1 MCATDLATELDL
13 ELDIAEDEQ
22 ATGPQPIGGY
32 YAGVAWGLAER
43 PGAPAERPGA
53 PAAGDP
59 VTGDPAAG

>member
-22 ATGPQPIGGY
+22 ATGPQPIGGH

-43 PGAPAERPGA
+43 SGRPAP
-53 PAAGDP
+53 
-59 VTGDPAAG
+59 GDPAPGDAAAG

>member
-22 ATGPQPIGGY
+22 ATGPQPIGGH
-32 YAGVAWGLAER
+32 YAGVAWGRAER
-43 PGAPAERPGA
+43 PGDPA

-59 VTGDPAAG
+59 TAG